1 MLKTDLNLTVCQKYL
16 GLLNLTL
23 TSIAKGIDLSHSKVG
38 VEIVLQYEHHH
49 KYIQSQTSLV
59 FRR

>member
-23 TSIAKGIDLSHSKVG
+23 TSIAKGIDLSLIRK
-38 VEIVLQYEHHH
+38 
-49 KYIQSQTSLV
+49 
-59 FRR
+59 

>member
-23 TSIAKGIDLSHSKVG
+23 TSIAKGIDLSLIRKVG
-38 VEIVLQYEHHH
+38 VEIVLQ
-49 KYIQSQTSLV
+49 
-59 FRR
+59 